1 MSYLDKYKSA
11 AEWYTAILKNS
22 RKSKLPPDYPQPQ
35 PPEMWPAENVSL
47 LERYLLWLHAD
58 NAGPS
63 SIHHYYLPTAGHVL
77 GYHLEHHSKLD
88 ISAGSMQALEAGLK
102 RVMDYFQAKQ
112 LSDRWLIMGQHALHR
127 FRRFLHQER
136 GYAQLPPALN
146 PQPNLGAYQVGLP
159 DWLISQLRQYQQIR
173 QANWRPSRLH
183 RAIINFWRCHSQLW
197 RWLFAQGE
205 ITGLSHITRQHIFT
219 FIDERL
225 AKNYNV
231 SSINLEV
238 RAFQATLRFLQERDY
253 EIPQAL
259 LRRFSLREPD
269 TLPRFLTDEQVGK
282 LQTEI
287 EQCVPEAS
295 TPARQRNALLDRAIF
310 YLLWQGGLR
319 ASEVEDL
326 QLTDLNTSASSAQA
340 LSQQQLIIR
349 GGKGQKDRTIYL
361 TESACTALTAYLT
374 QRGSSDYNHV
384 FLYRHRPLSK
394 DLARNRIKAAGKR
407 AGVKVTPHQLRH
419 TYGTQLVNA
428 GCPITTIQALMG
440 HKRLSTTLVYTQI
453 HNRTVADDYYA
464 AMDKVEKGLAEQLQP
479 PPTATEVNGNST
491 TANTNT
497 TITRL
502 LTLAEALQTDKLPES
517 QQTLL
522 LALQDGLSSLVDTT
536 TSADLL
542 HTVVNEPIQQLQRQY
557 ALP

>member
-1 MSYLDKYKSA
+1 MKQLDKYKSA

-88 ISAGSMQALEAGLK
+88 LEAGLA
-102 RVMDYFQAKQ
+102 RVMAYFQAKQ
-112 LSDRWLIMGQHALHR
+112 LSDRWLIMGQHALNR
-127 FRRFLHQER
+127 FRRFMHQER
-136 GYAQLPPALN
+136 GYAQLPPALKQ
-146 PQPNLGAYQVGLP
+146 QPNLEAYQIGLP
-159 DWLISQLRQYQQIR
+159 DWLISQLSQYQQIR
-173 QANWRPSRLH
+173 QANWRPSRLN
-183 RAIINFWRCHSQLW
+183 RTIINFWRSHSQLW

-205 ITGLSHITRQHIFT
+205 IAEISDIKRQHIFA

-225 AKNYNV
+225 TKGGNV
-231 SSINLEV
+231 RSINLDV
-238 RAFQATLRFLQERDY
+238 RAFQATLRFLQEREY

-269 TLPRFLTDEQVGK
+269 TLPRFLTDEQVGQ
-282 LQTEI
+282 LQSEI
-287 EQCVPEAS
+287 EGRILQAT
-295 TPARQRNALLDRAIF
+295 TPARQRNALLDWAIF

-326 QLTDLNTSASSAQA
+326 QLTDLS

-361 TESACTALTAYLT
+361 TPNACTALTTYLAK
-374 QRGSSDYNHV
+374 RGSGNDYNHV

-394 DLARNRIKAAGKR
+394 DLARNRIKAAGKPS
-407 AGVKVTPHQLRH
+407 VSK
-419 TYGTQLVNA
+419 
-428 GCPITTIQALMG
+428 
-440 HKRLSTTLVYTQI
+440 
-453 HNRTVADDYYA
+453 
-464 AMDKVEKGLAEQLQP
+464 
-479 PPTATEVNGNST
+479 
-491 TANTNT
+491 
-497 TITRL
+497 
-502 LTLAEALQTDKLPES
+502 
-517 QQTLL
+517 
-522 LALQDGLSSLVDTT
+522 
-536 TSADLL
+536 
-542 HTVVNEPIQQLQRQY
+542 
-557 ALP
+557 

>member
-1 MSYLDKYKSA
+1 MNQLNKYKSA
-11 AEWYTAILKNS
+11 AEWYTAILKNG
-22 RKSKLPPDYPQPQ
+22 RKAKLLPDYPQPQ
-35 PPEMWPAENVSL
+35 PPSAWPEENVAL
-47 LERYLLWLHAD
+47 LERYLTWLHAD

-88 ISAGSMQALEAGLK
+88 LEAGLA
-102 RVMDYFQAKQ
+102 RVMAYFQAKQ

-127 FRRFLHQER
+127 FRRFLHQEC
-136 GYAQLPPALN
+136 GYAQLPPALK
-146 PQPNLGAYQVGLP
+146 PQPNLTAYQVGLP
-159 DWLISQLRQYQQIR
+159 AWLISQLSQYQQIR

-183 RAIINFWRCHSQLW
+183 RAIINFWRSHSQLW

-205 ITGLSHITRQHIFT
+205 ITEISDIKRKHIFA

-225 AKNYNV
+225 TAGYNV
-231 SSINLEV
+231 RSINLDV

-259 LRRFSLREPD
+259 LRSFSLREPD
-269 TLPRFLTDEQVGK
+269 TLPRFLTDEQVGQ
-282 LQTEI
+282 LQAEI
-287 EQCVPEAS
+287 ERCVPKAT

-326 QLTDLNTSASSAQA
+326 QLTDLS

-361 TESACTALTAYLT
+361 TQSACTALTAYLAK
-374 QRGSSDYNHV
+374 RGSSDHSHV
-384 FLYRHRPLSK
+384 FLYRHQPLSK

-407 AGVKVTPHQLRH
+407 VGVKVTPHQLRH

-440 HKRLSTTLVYTQI
+440 HKRLSTTLIYTQI

-464 AMDKVEKGLAEQLQP
+464 AMDKVEKGLAEQLKP
-479 PPTATEVNGNST
+479 AAPTETNSNG
-491 TANTNT
+491 TALNTNH
-497 TITRL
+497 TITHL
-502 LTLAEALQTDKLPES
+502 LTLAIALQTDKLPKS
-517 QQTLL
+517 QQSLV
-522 LALQDGLSSLVDTT
+522 LALQHGLSSLANTT
-536 TSADLL
+536 TSIDSFHA
-542 HTVVNEPIQQLQRQY
+542 VVNEPMVRPPPRQF

>member
-1 MSYLDKYKSA
+1 MKQLDKYKSA

-35 PPEMWPAENVSL
+35 PPAMWPAENVSL

-88 ISAGSMQALEAGLK
+88 LEAGLA
-102 RVMDYFQAKQ
+102 RVMAYFQAKQ
-112 LSDRWLIMGQHALHR
+112 LSQRWLIMGQHALHR
-127 FRRFLHQER
+127 FRRFMHQER
-136 GYAQLPPALN
+136 GYAQLPPALTQ
-146 PQPNLGAYQVGLP
+146 QPNLTAYQVGLP
-159 DWLISQLRQYQQIR
+159 DWLIHQLRQYQQIR

-183 RAIINFWRCHSQLW
+183 RAIVNFWRSHSQLW
-197 RWLFAQGE
+197 RWLFAQAE
-205 ITGLSHITRQHIFT
+205 IAEISDIKRKHIFA

-225 AKNYNV
+225 TKGGNV
-231 SSINLEV
+231 RSINLDV

-259 LRRFSLREPD
+259 LRRFSLREPES
-269 TLPRFLTDEQVGK
+269 LPRFLTDEQVRK
-282 LQTEI
+282 LQAEI
-287 EQCVPEAS
+287 ERCVPEAT

-361 TESACTALTAYLT
+361 TESACTALTTYLA
-374 QRGSSDYNHV
+374 QRGSSDHNHV
-384 FLYRHRPLSK
+384 FLYRHQPLSK
-394 DLARNRIKAAGKR
+394 DLVRNRIKAAGKR

-419 TYGTQLVNA
+419 TYATQLVNA
-428 GCPITTIQALMG
+428 GCPITTIQVLMG

-464 AMDKVEKGLAEQLQP
+464 AMDKVEKGLAEQLKP
-479 PPTATEVNGNST
+479 PPTATEANSNGT
-491 TANTNT
+491 TLNPND

-502 LTLAEALQTDKLPES
+502 LTLAEALQTDKLPEN
-517 QQTLL
+517 QQTLV
-522 LALQDGLSSLVDTT
+522 LALQHGLSSLANTT
-536 TSADLL
+536 TSTDSFHAI
-542 HTVVNEPIQQLQRQY
+542 VNEPMVRPPPIQL

>member
-1 MSYLDKYKSA
+1 MNQLDKYKSV

-22 RKSKLPPDYPQPQ
+22 RKSKLPPDYPQPK
-35 PPEMWPAENVSL
+35 PPSQWPKENVSL

-88 ISAGSMQALEAGLK
+88 LEAGLA
-102 RVMDYFQAKQ
+102 RVMDYFKAKQ
-112 LSDRWLIMGQHALHR
+112 LSERWLIMGQHALHR
-127 FRRFLHQER
+127 FRRFMHQER
-136 GYAQLPPALN
+136 GYAQLPPALKQ
-146 PQPNLGAYQVGLP
+146 QPNLGAYQIGLP
-159 DWLISQLRQYQQIR
+159 EWLINQLSQYQQIR

-183 RAIINFWRCHSQLW
+183 RTIINFWRSHSQLW

-205 ITGLSHITRQHIFT
+205 ITEISDIKRQHIFA

-225 AKNYNV
+225 AKGYNV
-231 SSINLEV
+231 KSINLEV

-253 EIPQAL
+253 ETPQAL
-259 LRRFSLREPD
+259 LRSFSLREPD
-269 TLPRFLTDEQVGK
+269 ALPRFLTDEQVSK
-282 LQTEI
+282 LQAEI
-287 EQCVPEAS
+287 ERCVPEAT

-319 ASEVEDL
+319 ASEIEDL
-326 QLTDLNTSASSAQA
+326 QLTDLSLT
-340 LSQQQLIIR
+340 QQQIIIR

-361 TESACTALTAYLT
+361 TESACTALTTYLA
-374 QRGSSDYNHV
+374 QRGSSNDYNHV
-384 FLYRHRPLSK
+384 FLYRHQPLSK
-394 DLARNRIKAAGKR
+394 DLTRNRIKAAGKR

-419 TYGTQLVNA
+419 TYATQLVNA

-464 AMDKVEKGLAEQLQP
+464 AMDKVEKGLAEQLKP
-479 PPTATEVNGNST
+479 PSTATETNGNGT
-491 TANTNT
+491 TLNPNT
-497 TITRL
+497 TITQL
-502 LTLAEALQTDKLPES
+502 LTLATALETDKLPES
-517 QQTLL
+517 QQTLV
-522 LALQDGLSSLVDTT
+522 LALQHGLSSLVSTT
-536 TSADLL
+536 TSTESL
-542 HTVVNEPIQQLQRQY
+542 HAVVNEPMVRPSPRQF

>member
-1 MSYLDKYKSA
+1 MNQLDKYKSA
-11 AEWYTAILKNS
+11 AEWYTAILKNG
-22 RKSKLPPDYPQPQ
+22 RKSKLPLDYPQPQ
-35 PPEMWPAENVSL
+35 PPEMWPAENVAL
-47 LERYLLWLHAD
+47 LERYLTWLHAD

-77 GYHLEHHSKLD
+77 GYHLDHHSKLD
-88 ISAGSMQALEAGLK
+88 ISAGSMQPLEAGFQ
-102 RVMDYFQAKQ
+102 RVIDYFKAKQ

-127 FRRFLHQER
+127 FRRFMHQER
-136 GYAQLPPALN
+136 GYAQLPPALKQ
-146 PQPNLGAYQVGLP
+146 QPNLAAYQVGLP
-159 DWLISQLRQYQQIR
+159 DWLISQLSQYQQIR

-183 RAIINFWRCHSQLW
+183 RAIINFWRSHSQLW
-197 RWLFAQGE
+197 RWLFAQAE
-205 ITGLSHITRQHIFT
+205 IAEINDITRQHIFA

-225 AKNYNV
+225 KADYNV
-231 SSINLEV
+231 RSINLDV

-253 EIPQAL
+253 EIPQVL

-269 TLPRFLTDEQVGK
+269 SLPRFLTDEQVGS
-282 LQTEI
+282 LQAEI
-287 EQCVPEAS
+287 ERRAPEAI

-326 QLTDLNTSASSAQA
+326 QLTDLS
-340 LSQQQLIIR
+340 LCQQQLIIR

-361 TESACTALTAYLT
+361 IESACTALTTYLA
-374 QRGSSDYNHV
+374 QRGSSDHNHV
-384 FLYRHRPLSK
+384 FLYRHQPLSK
-394 DLARNRIKAAGKR
+394 DLVRNRIKAAGKR

-419 TYGTQLVNA
+419 TYATQLVNA

-464 AMDKVEKGLAEQLQP
+464 AMDKVEKGLEEQLKP
-479 PPTATEVNGNST
+479 PPTTTEANSNST
-491 TANTNT
+491 TAHTNI

-502 LTLAEALQTDKLPES
+502 LTLAAALQTDKLPES
-517 QQTLL
+517 QQTLV
-522 LALQDGLSSLVDTT
+522 LALQHGLSSLVNTT
-536 TSADLL
+536 TNTDLL
-542 HTVVNEPIQQLQRQY
+542 HTVVNEPMVRPPPRQF